1 MTKKKTPPVKA
12 KYRIGQ
18 KVAFQSAEVPRV
30 CGTAIVR
37 SRQYEWDSGQ
47 WFYSL
52 LSTRGVS
59 TFLMPESDVFK
70 MSDTVQDKN
79 QLTILWLDE
88 GE

>member
-1 MTKKKTPPVKA
+1 MMKKKTPPVKA

-37 SRQYEWDSGQ
+37 YRQFEWHGEQWYYGLDTSGGSH
-47 WFYSL
+47 FM
-52 LSTRGVS
+52 
-59 TFLMPESDVFK
+59 MPEAEVFK
-70 MSDTVQDKN
+70 MTDTVTDKN

-88 GE
+88 EE

>member
-18 KVAFQSAEVPRV
+18 KVAFQSAEVPRI

-37 SRQYEWDSGQ
+37 YRQFERNGGQ
-47 WFYSL
+47 WYYGL

-59 TFLMPESDVFK
+59 TFLMPESEVFK